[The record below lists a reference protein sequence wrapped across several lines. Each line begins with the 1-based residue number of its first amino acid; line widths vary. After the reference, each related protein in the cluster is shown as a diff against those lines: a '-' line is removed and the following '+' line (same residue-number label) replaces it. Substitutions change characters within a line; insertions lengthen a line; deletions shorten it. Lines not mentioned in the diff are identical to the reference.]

1 MSDEEL
7 EALGRNL
14 LDHAAELLDAPRS
27 TPPAPR
33 PGSAAGA
40 FVRGRRALLKIA
52 PDAFGR

>member
-27 TPPAPR
+27 TPCSTTIR
-33 PGSAAGA
+33 
-40 FVRGRRALLKIA
+40 VI
-52 PDAFGR
+52 